1 MKRIN
6 VRIASPERKKENNA
20 YKTLQFIID
29 SNGGLTD
36 NQIEALQEL
45 IDGGYIEAVNSYE
58 LRLHN

>member
-1 MKRIN
+1 MKKIN
-6 VRIASPERKKENNA
+6 VRIANPEQKKENNA

-45 IDGGYIEAVNSYE
+45 IDGGYIEAINSYE

>member
-6 VRIASPERKKENNA
+6 VHRASPERKKENNA
-20 YKTLQFIID
+20 YKTLQFIIE

-45 IDGGYIEAVNSYE
+45 IDGGYIEAINSYE